1 MTATRPQDLIESF
14 LSEAWETTGELE
26 SAPFLMVHP
35 DGMRRLVVASHRLK
49 GSAGLYQYG
58 EVSSLAGLLERVFE
72 SAHLFMADERRLAL
86 DFSAQVTA
94 VLSEALERIQTTGEE
109 GEPGLALAALG
120 GGDLLQRLL
129 VKNPTNFKRSEA
141 QMGASM
147 GFIDELDPDLEAV
160 LAGVQFEEP
169 TANTSAE
176 PVVKTSIE
184 PVVKTSVEPVVKTS
198 AADQLVDELRQYFR
212 YQPEVWE
219 YFAPEVL
226 ENLELVAHGLETLD
240 NQAPKSSLDEMFRG
254 FHTVKG
260 ASYSVGCNPLGKLA
274 HRLEDALVL
283 VRDGNIDWNDQ
294 FGNAV
299 AQGID
304 ALSRMIAT
312 AEGREVAL
320 YGALEGT
327 HQALDLIL
335 GAQVVQAE
343 IVSAAPQI
351 QLTSVTPA
359 PVQTDTPE
367 PTANVTLRVGLNRL
381 ERVLNLSGE
390 VLLTRARFDN
400 FSKRIEELNEL
411 LVGSRV
417 RLEKTSADITERFG
431 NPKFMAENPEPEMDN
446 LNEPQSQLIE
456 DVRAM
461 FSELEFDRYDDT
473 SLIARGV
480 AELTA
485 DISELQMELEE
496 IGKGFKRETQDFEKL
511 TRSLRLEAGR
521 LRLVPLS
528 RLYQRLRRQ
537 VRTTAEAVSKMVKLE
552 LSGEN
557 VEIDNLVLENLVDPF
572 THLVNNAVIHG
583 IEAPDVRRRAGKE
596 AQGVLRITAMR
607 RGANLVLEVQDDGVG
622 IDLQAVR
629 RRAVERGLK
638 SQDEVNSMTDEMA
651 AELIFLPGLSTA
663 KNVTDRAGR
672 GVGMDVVASNI
683 RRLKGAVSIQT
694 ENGFG
699 TRFSLRIPAN
709 LIVSD
714 ILGIQVSGEHY
725 AVPAET
731 VRALRSLDSRDII
744 QTTLFD
750 GSIERQ
756 FVFQGE
762 SFVLSH
768 LADILE
774 LPRSINDTK
783 RIVVMILESEVG
795 RLAYEVD
802 AMIGLEQ
809 AVVRQLDAPFDQIAH
824 LSGASVSAEGEVIL
838 MLDPNGLA
846 KLERGEIQA
855 PNTIVATRRTR
866 MLLVDD
872 SLSVRK
878 VVSGLL
884 TRMGCDVTT
893 AADGEEAL
901 NFMTSEAEFDAIIT
915 DLEMPRKSGFELLDE
930 LRRRP
935 AFAKLPVA
943 MLTTRASDK
952 HREFAL
958 ALGVSEY
965 FSKPIDET
973 RLERFLTRVRAE
985 AVSA

>member
-1 MTATRPQDLIESF
+1 MTAYARPHDLIESF
-14 LSEAWETTGELE
+14 LTEAWETTGELE
-26 SAPFLMVHP
+26 AAPFLLAHP
-35 DGMRRLVVASHRLK
+35 DGVRRLVVASHRLK
-49 GSAGLYQYG
+49 GSAGLYQYA

-72 SAHLFMADERRLAL
+72 SAHLFALDERRLAL

-94 VLSEALERIQTTGEE
+94 VLTEALERIQTSGEE

-141 QMGASM
+141 QMHDSQGYIEQLEPDA
-147 GFIDELDPDLEAV
+147 LD
-160 LAGVQFEEP
+160 GVQLDEP
-169 TANTSAE
+169 IL
-176 PVVKTSIE
+176 PIDQIE
-184 PVVKTSVEPVVKTS
+184 
-198 AADQLVDELRQYFR
+198 AELRHYFR
-212 YQPEVWE
+212 NQPEVWE
-219 YFAPEVL
+219 YFAPEIL

-240 NQAPKSSLDEMFRG
+240 PEAPKPAIDEMFRG

-260 ASYSVGCNPLGKLA
+260 ASYSVGCQPLGQLA

-283 VRDGNIDWNDQ
+283 VRDEPATWSDQ

-320 YGALEGT
+320 AGAMDGT
-327 HQALDLIL
+327 HLALDSIL
-335 GAQVVQAE
+335 GARAE
-343 IVSAAPQI
+343 I
-351 QLTSVTPA
+351 TPTVA
-359 PVQTDTPE
+359 PVVERTPVAVPAVPAETQTSE
-367 PTANVTLRVGLNRL
+367 PTANVTLRVGVNRL
-381 ERVLNLSGE
+381 ERVLNLSGD

-400 FSKRIEELNEL
+400 FSKRLGELNDL
-411 LVGSRV
+411 LSGSRS
-417 RLEKTSADITERFG
+417 RLERTSADITERFG
-431 NPKFMAENPEPEMDN
+431 NPKFLTPAPELEPNPT
-446 LNEPQSQLIE
+446 EPQSQLIE

-485 DISELQMELEE
+485 DIGELQLELEDLSN
-496 IGKGFKRETQDFEKL
+496 GFRRETQTFEKL

-537 VRTTAEAVSKMVKLE
+537 VRTTVESVSKIVKLE

-557 VEIDNLVLENLVDPF
+557 VEIDNLVLESLVDPF
-572 THLVNNAVIHG
+572 THLVNNAIIHG
-583 IEAPDVRRRAGKE
+583 IEAPDVRRRAGKQAE
-596 AQGVLRITAMR
+596 GILKITALR
-607 RGANLVLEVQDDGVG
+607 RGANLILEVQDDGAG
-622 IDLQAVR
+622 IDLEAVR
-629 RRAVERGLK
+629 RRAVERGLR
-638 SQDEVNSMTDEMA
+638 STEEVASMTDEMA

-663 KNVTDRAGR
+663 KSITDRAGR
-672 GVGMDVVASNI
+672 GVGMDVVANNI

-694 ENGFG
+694 ELGYG
-699 TRFSLRIPAN
+699 TRFTLRIPAN

-714 ILGIQVSGEHY
+714 ILGIQVSDEHF

-731 VRALRSLDSRDII
+731 VRALRSVDSREIRTII
-744 QTTLFD
+744 KAD
-750 GSIERQ
+750 GSTERQ
-756 FVFQGE
+756 LTFQGE
-762 SFVLSH
+762 EFILYH

-774 LPRSINDTK
+774 LPRLPGDLK
-783 RIVVMILESEVG
+783 RLTIMILESEVG
-795 RLAYEVD
+795 RIAYEVD

-846 KLERGEIQA
+846 KLERGEIHA
-855 PNTIVATRRTR
+855 PSTVAVMRRTR
-866 MLLVDD
+866 LLLVDD

-878 VVSGLL
+878 VVSALL
-884 TRMGCDVTT
+884 TRMGCEVTT

-901 NFMTSEAEFDAIIT
+901 NIMTGESEFDAIIT

-943 MLTTRASDK
+943 MLTTRASEK

-965 FSKPIDET
+965 FSKPIDEI
-973 RLERFLTRVRAE
+973 RLERFLVRVRSE
-985 AVSA
+985 GISA

>member
-14 LSEAWETTGELE
+14 LTEAWETTGELE

-72 SAHLFMADERRLAL
+72 SAHLFAADERRLAL

-94 VLSEALERIQTTGEE
+94 VLSEALERIQTTGDE

-129 VKNPTNFKRSEA
+129 VKNPTHFKRSQA

-147 GFIDELDPDLEAV
+147 GFIDELEPDLEAV
-160 LAGVQFEEP
+160 LAGVEFE
-169 TANTSAE
+169 E
-176 PVVKTSIE
+176 PVVKVSSE
-184 PVVKTSVEPVVKTS
+184 PVAKVSSAEQVVN
-198 AADQLVDELRQYFR
+198 DLRHYFR
-212 YQPEVWE
+212 HQPEVWE

-240 NQAPKSSLDEMFRG
+240 TKAPKASLDEMFRG

-260 ASYSVGCNPLGKLA
+260 ASYSVGCDPLGKLA

-283 VRDGNIDWNDQ
+283 VRDGNTEWSDQ

-320 YGALEGT
+320 FGALEGT

-335 GAQVVQAE
+335 GVQEQVLTT
-343 IVSAAPQI
+343 APQI
-351 QLTSVTPA
+351 QLTPVTPA
-359 PVQTDTPE
+359 PVQTDA

-400 FSKRIEELNEL
+400 FSRRIEELNEL
-411 LVGSRV
+411 LAGSRV

-431 NPKFMAENPEPEMDN
+431 NPKFMADSPEPETDTQT
-446 LNEPQSQLIE
+446 EAPSQLIE

-485 DISELQMELEE
+485 DISELQLELEE
-496 IGKGFKRETQDFEKL
+496 IGRGFKRETQDFEKL

-552 LSGEN
+552 LTGEN

-583 IEAPDVRRRAGKE
+583 IEAPDVRRRSGKQAE
-596 AQGVLRITAMR
+596 GVLKITAMR
-607 RGANLVLEVQDDGVG
+607 RGANLVLEVQDDGAG

-638 SQDEVNSMTDEMA
+638 SQDEVNTMTDEMA

-663 KNVTDRAGR
+663 KSVTDRAGR
-672 GVGMDVVASNI
+672 GVGMDVVANNI

-714 ILGIQVSGEHY
+714 ILGIQVSGEHF

-731 VRALRSLDSRDII
+731 VRALRSLDLRDIV
-744 QTTLFD
+744 QTTLPD
-750 GSIERQ
+750 GSFERQ
-756 FVFQGE
+756 FVLQGE
-762 SFVLSH
+762 SFILSH

-795 RLAYEVD
+795 RVAYEVD

-855 PNTIVATRRTR
+855 PSTVAAKRRTR

-973 RLERFLTRVRAE
+973 RLERFLTRVRSE
-985 AVSA
+985 VVSA

>member
-1 MTATRPQDLIESF
+1 MTAFARPQDLIESF
-14 LSEAWETTGELE
+14 LTEAWETTGELE
-26 SAPFLMVHP
+26 SAPFLMAHP
-35 DGMRRLVVASHRLK
+35 DGMRRLVVATHRLK
-49 GSAGLYQYG
+49 GSAGLYQYD

-72 SAHLFMADERRLAL
+72 SAHLFVAEERRLAL

-94 VLSEALERIQTTGEE
+94 VLSEALERIQTTGDE
-109 GEPGLALAALG
+109 GQPGLALAALG
-120 GGDLLQRLL
+120 GGDLLQKLL
-129 VKNPTNFKRSEA
+129 VKNPTHFKRTDA
-141 QMGASM
+141 QMVESL
-147 GFIDELDPDLEAV
+147 GFIDDDDEPEAPAV
-160 LAGVQFEEP
+160 LSLAQRL
-169 TANTSAE
+169 S
-176 PVVKTSIE
+176 
-184 PVVKTSVEPVVKTS
+184 
-198 AADQLVDELRQYFR
+198 DELRAYFR
-212 YQPEVWE
+212 SQPEVWE

-226 ENLELVAHGLETLD
+226 ENLELVAHGLESLEPE
-240 NQAPKSSLDEMFRG
+240 NPKEAIDEMFRG

-260 ASYSVGCNPLGKLA
+260 ASYSVGCAPLGALA

-283 VRDGNIDWNDQ
+283 VRDDTSAWNDQ

-312 AEGREVAL
+312 AEGREVSL
-320 YGALEGT
+320 IGALDGT
-327 HQALDLIL
+327 HQALDLLL
-335 GAQVVQAE
+335 GAQPATE
-343 IVSAAPQI
+343 IAVPSITVIPVSTPSAAPEP
-351 QLTSVTPA
+351 SVQA
-359 PVQTDTPE
+359 
-367 PTANVTLRVGLNRL
+367 TLRVGVNRL

-400 FSKRIEELNEL
+400 FARRLEELNEL
-411 LVGSRV
+411 LAGSRT
-417 RLEKTSADITERFG
+417 RLERTSADMTERFG
-431 NPKFMAENPEPEMDN
+431 NPKFTPQAADPQPSEPK
-446 LNEPQSQLIE
+446 SQLIE

-473 SLIARGV
+473 SLVARGV
-480 AELTA
+480 AELSA
-485 DISELQMELEE
+485 DIGELQQELEA
-496 IGKGFKRETQDFEKL
+496 IGKGFRRETQDFEKL

-537 VRTTAEAVSKMVKLE
+537 VRTSAESVSKLVKLE
-552 LSGEN
+552 LFGEN
-557 VEIDNLVLENLVDPF
+557 VEIDNLVLESLVDPF

-583 IEAPDVRRRAGKE
+583 IEAPDVRRRKGKSAE
-596 AQGVLRITAMR
+596 GSLRITATR
-607 RGANLVLEVQDDGVG
+607 RGANLILEIQDDGTG
-622 IDLQAVR
+622 IDLAAVR

-638 SQDEVNSMTDEMA
+638 TFQEVAAMTDEMA

-663 KNVTDRAGR
+663 ASVTDRAGR
-672 GVGMDVVASNI
+672 GVGMDIVANNI

-714 ILGIQVSGEHY
+714 ILGVIVSGERF

-731 VRALRSLDSRDII
+731 VRALRSLDLREIKS
-744 QTTLFD
+744 QTLFD
-750 GSIERQ
+750 GTTERQ
-756 FVFQGE
+756 FTFQGE
-762 SFVLSH
+762 QFNLVH

-774 LPRSINDTK
+774 LPRSPNDTK
-783 RIVVMILESEVG
+783 RLVVMILESEVG
-795 RLAYEVD
+795 RVAYEVD
-802 AMIGLEQ
+802 QMLGLEQ
-809 AVVRQLDAPFDQIAH
+809 AVVRQLDSPFDQIAH
-824 LSGASVSAEGEVIL
+824 LSGASVSPEGDVIL

-846 KLERGEIQA
+846 RLERGEIQA
-855 PNTIVATRRTR
+855 PSTTVIAKRTR
-866 MLLVDD
+866 ILLADD

-878 VVSGLL
+878 IVSNLL

-893 AADGEEAL
+893 AADGEEAM
-901 NFMTSEAEFDAIIT
+901 NIMTSDAEFDAIIT

-965 FSKPIDET
+965 FSKPIDEA
-973 RLERFLTRVRAE
+973 RLERFLAKVRQVVLA
-985 AVSA
+985 

>member
-14 LSEAWETTGELE
+14 LTEAWETTGELE

-72 SAHLFMADERRLAL
+72 SAHLFAADERRLAL

-94 VLSEALERIQTTGEE
+94 VLSEALERIQTTGDE

-141 QMGASM
+141 QMGSSM
-147 GFIDELDPDLEAV
+147 GFIDELEPDLEAV
-160 LAGVQFEEP
+160 LTGVQFEEP
-169 TANTSAE
+169 VVKTSSE
-176 PVVKTSIE
+176 PVVKTSSE
-184 PVVKTSVEPVVKTS
+184 PVVKTSSEPVVKTS
-198 AADQLVDELRQYFR
+198 SSQQVVDDLRHYFR
-212 YQPEVWE
+212 NQPEVWE

-240 NQAPKSSLDEMFRG
+240 NQAPKASLDEMFRG

-260 ASYSVGCNPLGKLA
+260 ASYSVGCEPLGQLA

-283 VRDGNIDWNDQ
+283 VRDGNTDWNDQ

-320 YGALEGT
+320 FGALLGT

-335 GAQVVQAE
+335 GVQEQVPTP
-343 IVSAAPQI
+343 APQI
-351 QLTSVTPA
+351 QLTPIAPA

-411 LVGSRV
+411 LAGSRV
-417 RLEKTSADITERFG
+417 RLERTSADITERFG
-431 NPKFMAENPEPEMDN
+431 NPKFMADSPEPETTN
-446 LNEPQSQLIE
+446 PAEPQSQLIE

-485 DISELQMELEE
+485 DISELQLELED
-496 IGKGFKRETQDFEKL
+496 IGRGFKRETQDFEKL

-583 IEAPDVRRRAGKE
+583 IEAPDVRRRSGKE
-596 AQGVLRITAMR
+596 AQGILKITAMR
-607 RGANLVLEVQDDGVG
+607 RGANLVLEVQDDGAG
-622 IDLQAVR
+622 IDLAAVR

-638 SQDEVNSMTDEMA
+638 SQDEVNTMTDEMA

-714 ILGIQVSGEHY
+714 ILGIQVSGEHF

-731 VRALRSLDSRDII
+731 VRALRSLDLRDIV
-744 QTTLFD
+744 QTTLPD

-756 FVFQGE
+756 FVLQGE

-795 RLAYEVD
+795 RVAYEVD

-824 LSGASVSAEGEVIL
+824 LSGASVSAEGDVIL

-855 PNTIVATRRTR
+855 PSTVAAIRRTR

-901 NFMTSEAEFDAIIT
+901 TIMTSEAEFDAIIT

-973 RLERFLTRVRAE
+973 RLERFLTRVRSE
-985 AVSA
+985 VVSA

>member
-1 MTATRPQDLIESF
+1 MTATARPQDLIESF
-14 LSEAWETTGELE
+14 LTEAWETTGELE

-72 SAHLFMADERRLAL
+72 SAHLFAADERRLAL

-94 VLSEALERIQTTGEE
+94 VLSEALERIQTTGDE

-147 GFIDELDPDLEAV
+147 GFIDELEPDLVAV
-160 LAGVQFEEP
+160 LAGVQFDEP
-169 TANTSAE
+169 LAIVSAEAVGRTSSE
-176 PVVKTSIE
+176 PVVKTSSE
-184 PVVKTSVEPVVKTS
+184 QVVN
-198 AADQLVDELRQYFR
+198 DLRQYFR
-212 YQPEVWE
+212 NQPEVWE

-240 NQAPKSSLDEMFRG
+240 IEAPKESLDEMFRG

-260 ASYSVGCNPLGKLA
+260 ASYSVGCDPLGKLA

-283 VRDGNIDWNDQ
+283 VRDGNTEWNDQ

-320 YGALEGT
+320 FGALEGT

-335 GAQVVQAE
+335 GVQEQVLT
-343 IVSAAPQI
+343 IAPQI
-351 QLTSVTPA
+351 QLTPVIPA
-359 PVQTDTPE
+359 TIQTDA

-411 LVGSRV
+411 LAGSRV

-431 NPKFMAENPEPEMDN
+431 NPRFMADSPEPETDTQT
-446 LNEPQSQLIE
+446 EAPSQLIE

-485 DISELQMELEE
+485 DISELQLELEE
-496 IGKGFKRETQDFEKL
+496 IGRGFKRETQDFEKL

-552 LSGEN
+552 LTGEN

-583 IEAPDVRRRAGKE
+583 IEAPDVRRRSGKQAE
-596 AQGVLRITAMR
+596 GVLKITAMR
-607 RGANLVLEVQDDGVG
+607 RGANLVLEVQDDGAG

-638 SQDEVNSMTDEMA
+638 SQDEVNTMTDEMA

-663 KNVTDRAGR
+663 KSVTDRAGR
-672 GVGMDVVASNI
+672 GVGMDVVANNI

-694 ENGFG
+694 EHGFG

-714 ILGIQVSGEHY
+714 ILGIRVSGEHF

-731 VRALRSLDSRDII
+731 VRALRSLDLRDITQI
-744 QTTLFD
+744 ALPD
-750 GSIERQ
+750 GSLERQ
-756 FVFQGE
+756 FVLQGE
-762 SFVLSH
+762 SFILSH

-795 RLAYEVD
+795 RVAYEVD

-855 PNTIVATRRTR
+855 PSTVTATRRTR

-878 VVSGLL
+878 IVSGLL

-901 NFMTSEAEFDAIIT
+901 NFMTSKAEFDAIIT

-973 RLERFLTRVRAE
+973 RLERFLTRVRSE
-985 AVSA
+985 MVSA

>member
-72 SAHLFMADERRLAL
+72 SAHLFAADERRLAL

-94 VLSEALERIQTTGEE
+94 VLSEALERIQTTGDE

-141 QMGASM
+141 QMGSSM
-147 GFIDELDPDLEAV
+147 GFIDELEPDLETV

-169 TANTSAE
+169 IQVIDASQ
-176 PVVKTSIE
+176 KI
-184 PVVKTSVEPVVKTS
+184 
-198 AADQLVDELRQYFR
+198 VDDLRNYFR
-212 YQPEVWE
+212 NQPEVWE

-240 NQAPKSSLDEMFRG
+240 SQSPKDSLDEMFRG

-260 ASYSVGCNPLGKLA
+260 ASYSVGCDPLGQLA

-283 VRDGNIDWNDQ
+283 VRDGNTQWNDQ

-320 YGALEGT
+320 FGALEGT
-327 HQALDLIL
+327 HQALDVIL
-335 GAQVVQAE
+335 GAREEVVTTAAVQV
-343 IVSAAPQI
+343 APQVKTTAPQV
-351 QLTSVTPA
+351 QLTAATPTSTPA
-359 PVQTDTPE
+359 DTPE

-400 FSKRIEELNEL
+400 FSRRIEELNEL
-411 LVGSRV
+411 LAGSRS
-417 RLEKTSADITERFG
+417 RLERTSADITERFG
-431 NPKFMAENPEPEMDN
+431 NPKFMAENPEPEIEN
-446 LNEPQSQLIE
+446 QAEPQSQLIE

-485 DISELQMELEE
+485 DISELQLELEE

-537 VRTTAEAVSKMVKLE
+537 VRSTAEAVSKMVKLE
-552 LSGEN
+552 LTGEN

-596 AQGVLRITAMR
+596 AQGVLKITATR
-607 RGANLVLEVQDDGVG
+607 RGANLVLEVQDDGAG

-629 RRAVERGLK
+629 RWAVERGLK
-638 SQDEVNSMTDEMA
+638 SQDEVGIMTDEMV

-672 GVGMDVVASNI
+672 GVGMDVVANNI

-714 ILGIQVSGEHY
+714 ILGIQVSGEHF

-731 VRALRSLDSRDII
+731 VRALRSLDLRDVI
-744 QTTLFD
+744 QTTLPD
-750 GSIERQ
+750 GTTERQ

-774 LPRSINDTK
+774 LPRSVNDTK

-795 RLAYEVD
+795 RVAYEVD

-824 LSGASVSAEGEVIL
+824 LSGASVSAEGDVIL

-855 PNTIVATRRTR
+855 PSTIAATRRTR

-901 NFMTSEAEFDAIIT
+901 NIMTSEAEFDAIIT

-973 RLERFLTRVRAE
+973 RLERFLSRVRSE

>member
-1 MTATRPQDLIESF
+1 MTAYTRPPDLIESF
-14 LSEAWETTGELE
+14 LAEAWETTGELE
-26 SAPFLMVHP
+26 SAPFLMAHP

-49 GSAGLYQYG
+49 GSAGLYQYA

-72 SAHLFMADERRLAL
+72 SAHLFATDQRRLAL

-94 VLSEALERIQTTGEE
+94 VLSEALERIQTTGDE

-129 VKNPTNFKRSEA
+129 VKNPSHFKRTEA
-141 QMGASM
+141 QMGDSL
-147 GFIDELDPDLEAV
+147 GFIEESEPELV
-160 LAGVQFEEP
+160 LQFEEP
-169 TANTSAE
+169 APLSL
-176 PVVKTSIE
+176 
-184 PVVKTSVEPVVKTS
+184 VE
-198 AADQLVDELRQYFR
+198 ELRQYFR
-212 YQPEVWE
+212 SQPEVWE

-240 NQAPKSSLDEMFRG
+240 PESPKAAIDEIFRG

-260 ASYSVGCNPLGKLA
+260 ASYSVGCDPLGKLA

-283 VRDGNIDWNDQ
+283 VRDGNTTWNEQ

-320 YGALEGT
+320 AGALEGT

-335 GAQVVQAE
+335 GLRA
-343 IVSAAPQI
+343 
-351 QLTSVTPA
+351 A
-359 PVQTDTPE
+359 PVQPPEVTATPVPIPTAAPE
-367 PTANVTLRVGLNRL
+367 TAPTANVTLRVGLNRL

-400 FSKRIEELNEL
+400 FARRLEELNEL
-411 LVGSRV
+411 LSGSRQ

-431 NPKFMAENPEPEMDN
+431 NPKFLAENTEPETQA
-446 LNEPQSQLIE
+446 EPQSQLIE

-485 DISELQMELEE
+485 DISELQLELEDL
-496 IGKGFKRETQDFEKL
+496 GKGFKRETQDFEKL

-537 VRTTAEAVSKMVKLE
+537 VRTTAESVSKMVQLE

-557 VEIDNLVLENLVDPF
+557 VEIDNLVLESLVDPF

-596 AQGVLRITAMR
+596 ASGVLKITALR
-607 RGANLVLEVQDDGVG
+607 RGANLVLEVQDDGAG

-629 RRAVERGLK
+629 RRAVERGLRTAE
-638 SQDEVNSMTDEMA
+638 EVLAMSDEMA

-663 KNVTDRAGR
+663 KSVTDRAGR
-672 GVGMDVVASNI
+672 GVGMDVVANNL

-694 ENGFG
+694 ENGLG

-714 ILGIQVSGEHY
+714 ILSIQVSGEQF

-731 VRALRSLDSRDII
+731 VRALRSLDVAEIR
-744 QTTLFD
+744 QVVTTEGL
-750 GSIERQ
+750 ERQ
-756 FVFQGE
+756 FTFQGE
-762 SFVLSH
+762 DFVLNH

-774 LPRSINDTK
+774 LPRSPSDAK
-783 RIVVMILESEVG
+783 RLVVMILESEVG

-802 AMIGLEQ
+802 AMLGLEQ

-855 PNTIVATRRTR
+855 PSTVATARRTR
-866 MLLVDD
+866 LLLVDD

-878 VVSGLL
+878 IVAGLL

-901 NFMTSEAEFDAIIT
+901 NLMTSEAEFDAIIT

-973 RLERFLTRVRAE
+973 RLERFLTRVRNE
-985 AVSA
+985 GVRL

>member
-1 MTATRPQDLIESF
+1 MTAYTRPHDLIESF

-26 SAPFLMVHP
+26 SAPFLMAHP
-35 DGMRRLVVASHRLK
+35 DGLRRLVVASHRLK

-58 EVSSLAGLLERVFE
+58 EISSLAGLLERVFE
-72 SAHLFMADERRLAL
+72 SAHLFASDERRLAL

-94 VLSEALERIQTTGEE
+94 VLSEALARIQNTGEE

-129 VKNPTNFKRSEA
+129 VKNPSHFKRSQA
-141 QMGASM
+141 QMGASL
-147 GFIDELDPDLEAV
+147 GFIDEPDLPLLQPAP
-160 LAGVQFEEP
+160 APSPIVQKSPSEQ
-169 TANTSAE
+169 
-176 PVVKTSIE
+176 IG
-184 PVVKTSVEPVVKTS
+184 
-198 AADQLVDELRQYFR
+198 DELRLFHR
-212 YQPEVWE
+212 SQPEVWE

-226 ENLELVAHGLETLD
+226 ENLELVAHGLDSLD
-240 NQAPKSSLDEMFRG
+240 LEIPKPAIDEMFRG

-260 ASYSVGCNPLGKLA
+260 ASYSVGCSPLGELA

-283 VRDGNIDWNDQ
+283 VRDDNATWNDQ

-304 ALSRMIAT
+304 ALSRMVAT

-320 YGALEGT
+320 FGALEAT
-327 HQALDLIL
+327 HKALDLIL
-335 GAQVVQAE
+335 GEPEAPEVSETPVVQMSPVAQ
-343 IVSAAPQI
+343 A
-351 QLTSVTPA
+351 TA
-359 PVQTDTPE
+359 PVATPVAVAQNVDTS
-367 PTANVTLRVGLNRL
+367 NNQTLRVGLNRL

-400 FSKRIEELNEL
+400 FAKRLEELNEL
-411 LVGSRV
+411 LSGSRS
-417 RLEKTSADITERFG
+417 RLERTSADISERFG
-431 NPKFMAENPEPEMDN
+431 NPKFIEPETEVIPEN
-446 LNEPQSQLIE
+446 QEPQSQLIE

-485 DISELQMELEE
+485 DISELQQELEDL
-496 IGKGFKRETQDFEKL
+496 GKGFRRETQDFEKL

-537 VRTTAEAVSKMVKLE
+537 VRSTADAVSKMVNLE

-583 IEAPDVRRRAGKE
+583 IEAPDVRRRGGKSAE
-596 AQGVLRITAMR
+596 GLLKITASR
-607 RGANLVLEVQDDGVG
+607 KGANLILEIQDDGAG
-622 IDLQAVR
+622 IDLDQVR
-629 RRAVERGLK
+629 RRAIERGLR
-638 SQDEVNSMTDEMA
+638 SPEDVAAMTDEQA

-663 KNVTDRAGR
+663 KSVTDRAGR
-672 GVGMDVVASNI
+672 GVGMDVVANNI

-694 ENGFG
+694 ESGFG
-699 TRFSLRIPAN
+699 TRFALRIPAN

-714 ILGIQVSGEHY
+714 ILGIQVSGEHF

-731 VRALRSLDSRDII
+731 VRALRSLDSRDIEI
-744 QTTLFD
+744 RQNAQGID
-750 GSIERQ
+750 ERQ
-756 FVFQGE
+756 FTFQGE
-762 SFVLSH
+762 RFVLNY

-774 LPRSINDTK
+774 LPRSQNDTK
-783 RIVVMILESEVG
+783 RLAVMILDSEVG
-795 RLAYEVD
+795 RYAYELD
-802 AMIGLEQ
+802 AMLGLEQ

-824 LSGASVSAEGEVIL
+824 LSGASVSAEGDVIL

-846 KLERGEIQA
+846 KLERGEIRA
-855 PNTIVATRRTR
+855 PSTIASARRTR

-973 RLERFLTRVRAE
+973 RLERFLSRVRE
-985 AVSA
+985 EGSSL

>member
-1 MTATRPQDLIESF
+1 MTAFARPHDLLESF

-26 SAPFLMVHP
+26 SAPFLLAHP
-35 DGMRRLVVASHRLK
+35 EGMHRLVVASHRLK
-49 GSAGLYQYG
+49 GSAGLYQYA

-72 SAHLFMADERRLAL
+72 SAHLFNLDERKMAL

-94 VLSEALERIQTTGEE
+94 VLSEALERIQTTGDE

-129 VKNPTNFKRSEA
+129 VKNPAHFRRSEA
-141 QMGASM
+141 QMGASL
-147 GFIDELDPDLEAV
+147 GFIDEIPTPTPSPITINPVALDPVVVATDPTSQMGDAMR
-160 LAGVQFEEP
+160 GFFVQ
-169 TANTSAE
+169 
-176 PVVKTSIE
+176 
-184 PVVKTSVEPVVKTS
+184 
-198 AADQLVDELRQYFR
+198 
-212 YQPEVWE
+212 QPEVWE

-226 ENLELVAHGLETLD
+226 ENLELVAHGLEHLD
-240 NQAPKSSLDEMFRG
+240 PENPSAGINEMFRG

-260 ASYSVGCNPLGKLA
+260 ASYSVGCEPLGKLA

-283 VRDGNIDWNDQ
+283 VRDQNAIWNDQ

-304 ALSRMIAT
+304 ALSRMVAT
-312 AEGREVAL
+312 AEGRDVGLGAAL
-320 YGALEGT
+320 SAT
-327 HQALDLIL
+327 HDALDLVL
-335 GAQVVQAE
+335 GE
-343 IVSAAPQI
+343 RS
-351 QLTSVTPA
+351 
-359 PVQTDTPE
+359 PE
-367 PTANVTLRVGLNRL
+367 PEPSIVLTPTSPSPTPVAVQPEAENTGTNATLRVGINRL

-400 FSKRIEELNEL
+400 FSRRLEELSEL
-411 LVGSRV
+411 FQNSRS
-417 RLEKTSADITERFG
+417 RLERTSFDIGERFG
-431 NPKFMAENPEPEMDN
+431 NPKLVLDQDRSENPEEEAPASKETPN
-446 LNEPQSQLIE
+446 QLIE
-456 DVRAM
+456 DVQAM

-480 AELTA
+480 AEVTA
-485 DISELQMELEE
+485 DIGELQQELEE
-496 IGKGFKRETQDFEKL
+496 LGKNFKREAENFEKL
-511 TRSLRLEAGR
+511 TRNLRLEAGR

-528 RLYQRLRRQ
+528 RLFQRLRRQ
-537 VRTTAEAVSKMVKLE
+537 VRNTAQAVSKLVRLE
-552 LSGEN
+552 LVGEN
-557 VEIDNLVLENLVDPF
+557 VEIDNLVLESLVDPF

-583 IEAPDVRRRAGKE
+583 IEAPDVRRRKGKAAE
-596 AQGVLRITAMR
+596 GLIKITASR
-607 RGANLVLEVQDDGVG
+607 RGGNLVLEVQDDGAG
-622 IDLQAVR
+622 IDLESVR
-629 RRAVERGLK
+629 LKAIERNLK
-638 SQDEVNSMTDEMA
+638 TFGEVSLLSDEQA

-663 KNVTDRAGR
+663 NRITDRAGR

-683 RRLKGAVSIQT
+683 RSLKGAVSIQT
-694 ENGFG
+694 ESGLG
-699 TRFSLRIPAN
+699 TRFNLRIPAN

-714 ILGIQVSGEHY
+714 ILGIVVGGEHF

-731 VRALRSLDSRDII
+731 VRALRSVDVREI
-744 QTTLFD
+744 
-750 GSIERQ
+750 R
-756 FVFQGE
+756 
-762 SFVLSH
+762 SFVGVNGLTQRSFAFQNEVYELLH
-768 LADILE
+768 LADVLE
-774 LPRSINDTK
+774 LPRPAQDQK
-783 RIVVMILESEVG
+783 RLTVMILESEAG
-795 RLAYEVD
+795 RVAYEVD

-809 AVVRQLDAPFDQIAH
+809 AVVRSLSAPFDQIAH
-824 LSGASVSAEGEVIL
+824 LSGASVSAEGDVIL

-846 KLERGEIQA
+846 RLERGEIQA
-855 PNTIVATRRTR
+855 PSTVALQQRTR

-884 TRMGCDVTT
+884 RRMGCDVTT

-901 NFMTSEAEFDAIIT
+901 NLITGDNQFDAIIT

-952 HREFAL
+952 HRDFAL

-965 FSKPIDET
+965 FSKPIDEI
-973 RLERFLTRVRAE
+973 RLERFLTRVREGAK
-985 AVSA
+985 AVLA

>member
-1 MTATRPQDLIESF
+1 MTAYARPSDLIESF
-14 LSEAWETTGELE
+14 LAEAWETTGELE
-26 SAPFLMVHP
+26 SSPFLLAHP
-35 DGMRRLVVASHRLK
+35 DGIRRLVVASHRLK
-49 GSAGLYQYG
+49 GSAGLYQFS
-58 EVSSLAGLLERVFE
+58 EISSLAGLLERVFE
-72 SAHLFMADERRLAL
+72 SAHLFGNEERRLTL

-94 VLSEALERIQTTGEE
+94 VLSEALERIQTAGDE

-129 VKNPTNFKRSEA
+129 AFNPTHFRRSEA
-141 QMGASM
+141 QMGDSQ
-147 GFIDELDPDLEAV
+147 GFIEELGDTNTQSVNIDTAGQLRDELQRFFRQQPD
-160 LAGVQFEEP
+160 
-169 TANTSAE
+169 
-176 PVVKTSIE
+176 
-184 PVVKTSVEPVVKTS
+184 
-198 AADQLVDELRQYFR
+198 
-212 YQPEVWE
+212 VWE
-219 YFAPEVL
+219 YFAPEML
-226 ENLELVAHGLETLD
+226 ENLELVSHGLETLEKED
-240 NQAPKSSLDEMFRG
+240 PTPAINEMFRG

-260 ASYSVGCNPLGKLA
+260 ASYSVGCNPIGQLA

-283 VRDGNIDWNDQ
+283 IRDGQSTWNDQ

-304 ALSRMIAT
+304 GLSRMIAT

-320 YGALEGT
+320 AGALEAT
-327 HQALDLIL
+327 HQALDVIL
-335 GAQVVQAE
+335 GVQRIPEPVVAPAVQVK
-343 IVSAAPQI
+343 P
-351 QLTSVTPA
+351 VTPA
-359 PVQTDTPE
+359 PAEPENTDQ
-367 PTANVTLRVGLNRL
+367 TANASLRVGVNRL

-400 FSKRIEELNEL
+400 FSRRLEDLSDL
-411 LVGSRV
+411 LAGSRA

-431 NPKFMAENPEPEMDN
+431 NPKFMATEELETPLEPE
-446 LNEPQSQLIE
+446 LPAEPQSQLVE
-456 DVRAM
+456 DVQAM

-485 DISELQMELEE
+485 DIGELQNQLEDL
-496 IGKGFKRETQDFEKL
+496 GRGFKRETQDFEKL

-537 VRTTAEAVSKMVKLE
+537 VRSTSQAVDKLVRLE

-557 VEIDNLVLENLVDPF
+557 VEIDNLVLENLLDPF
-572 THLVNNAVIHG
+572 IHLVNNAVIHG
-583 IEAPDVRRRAGKE
+583 IEAPDQRRRRGKD
-596 AQGVLRITAMR
+596 ANGLVRVSAMR
-607 RGANLVLEVQDDGVG
+607 RGANLIIEIQDDGAG
-622 IDLQAVR
+622 IDLETVKRKALERNLKTPQELAV
-629 RRAVERGLK
+629 
-638 SQDEVNSMTDEMA
+638 MTEEAA

-663 KNVTDRAGR
+663 SSISDRAGR
-672 GVGMDVVASNI
+672 GVGMDVVANNI
-683 RRLKGAVSIQT
+683 RRLNGAVSIQT
-694 ENGFG
+694 EIGFG
-699 TRFSLRIPAN
+699 TRFTLRIPAN

-714 ILGIQVSGEHY
+714 ILGVKVSGEHF

-731 VRALRSLDSRDII
+731 VRALRSLDMRDVK
-744 QTTLFD
+744 TRPTPE
-750 GSIERQ
+750 GIERY
-756 FVFQGE
+756 FQLQNE
-762 SFVLSH
+762 DFTLSH

-774 LPRSINDTK
+774 LPRSINDSK
-783 RIVVMILESEVG
+783 RLNVMILESEAG

-802 AMIGLEQ
+802 TMIGLEQ

-824 LSGASVSAEGEVIL
+824 ISGASVSAEGDVIL

-846 KLERGEIQA
+846 KLERGEINA
-855 PNTIVATRRTR
+855 PATIQVQRRTR

-884 TRMGCDVTT
+884 TRMGCDVIT
-893 AADGEEAL
+893 ASDGEEAL
-901 NFMTSEAEFDAIIT
+901 TIITGDLEFDAIIT

-965 FSKPIDET
+965 FSKPIDEA
-973 RLERFLTRVRAE
+973 RLERFLLRVRSEQNTSLFNFTDIAQLHLE
-985 AVSA
+985 DA

>member
-14 LSEAWETTGELE
+14 LTEAWETTGELE
-26 SAPFLMVHP
+26 SAPFLMAHP

-72 SAHLFMADERRLAL
+72 SAHLFAADERRLAL

-94 VLSEALERIQTTGEE
+94 VLSEALERIQITGDE

-129 VKNPTNFKRSEA
+129 VKNPTHFKRSEA
-141 QMGASM
+141 QMGASL
-147 GFIDELDPDLEAV
+147 GYIDELEPDI

-169 TANTSAE
+169 IVQPKIS
-176 PVVKTSIE
+176 SIQSI
-184 PVVKTSVEPVVKTS
+184 VN
-198 AADQLVDELRQYFR
+198 ELRQYFR
-212 YQPEVWE
+212 NQPEVWE

-226 ENLELVAHGLETLD
+226 ENLELVAHGLETLNSD
-240 NQAPKSSLDEMFRG
+240 SPKTAIDEMFRG

-260 ASYSVGCNPLGKLA
+260 ASYSVGCDPLGKLA

-283 VRDGNIDWNDQ
+283 VRDGNTQWNDK

-320 YGALEGT
+320 FGALEGT

-335 GAQVVQAE
+335 GTREQEAVINPPQV
-343 IVSAAPQI
+343 
-351 QLTSVTPA
+351 QLTPVAATSAPA
-359 PVQTDTPE
+359 AAEAPE
-367 PTANVTLRVGLNRL
+367 QTANVTLRVGLNRL

-400 FSKRIEELNEL
+400 FSRRIEELNDL
-411 LVGSRV
+411 LSSSRV
-417 RLEKTSADITERFG
+417 RLERTSADITERFG
-431 NPKFMAENPEPEMDN
+431 NPKFMAQNPEPESTTA
-446 LNEPQSQLIE
+446 EPQSQLIE

-485 DISELQMELEE
+485 DISELQLELEE

-537 VRTTAEAVSKMVKLE
+537 VRSTAEAVSKMVKLE

-583 IEAPDVRRRAGKE
+583 IEAPDVRRRAGKQAE
-596 AQGVLRITAMR
+596 GILKIVAMR
-607 RGANLVLEVQDDGVG
+607 RGANLVLEVQDDGAG
-622 IDLQAVR
+622 IDLMAVR

-638 SQDEVNSMTDEMA
+638 SQNEVDAMTDEMA

-714 ILGIQVSGEHY
+714 ILGIQVSGEHF

-731 VRALRSLDSRDII
+731 VRSLRSLDIRDVQ
-744 QTTLFD
+744 QTTLPD

-756 FVFQGE
+756 FTLQGE
-762 SFVLSH
+762 RFILSH

-774 LPRSINDTK
+774 LPRSLNDTK

-824 LSGASVSAEGEVIL
+824 LSGASVSAEGDVIL

-855 PNTIVATRRTR
+855 PSTIAATRRTR

-901 NFMTSEAEFDAIIT
+901 NIMTSEIEFDAIIT

-985 AVSA
+985 VVTA